1 MKTTFSSID
10 HRPSTIGRRRGF
22 SMLELEVS
30 FAAFGVILAG
40 LCPVVVAEL
49 RHAKKLESRFQ
60 PGVNYYVVPRPETWS
75 QKLAGTASVTT
86 TGPSSVAASGPR
98 SLTILSLEASPTVED
113 ATAIVQVK
121 LP

>member
-1 MKTTFSSID
+1 
-10 HRPSTIGRRRGF
+10 
-22 SMLELEVS
+22 MLELEIS

-49 RHAKKLESRFQ
+49 RHVKKLESRFQ
-60 PGVNYYVVPRPETWS
+60 PGVSYYVVPRPEPWS

-86 TGPSSVAASGPR
+86 NAPSGGPAASGPR
-98 SLTILSLEASPTVED
+98 TLTILSLEASPTVED
-113 ATAIVQVK
+113 ATAIVQVT